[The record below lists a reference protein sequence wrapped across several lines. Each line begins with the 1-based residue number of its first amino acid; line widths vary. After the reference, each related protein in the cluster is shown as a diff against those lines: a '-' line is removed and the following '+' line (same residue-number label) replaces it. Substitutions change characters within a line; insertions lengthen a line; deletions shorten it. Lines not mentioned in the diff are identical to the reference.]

1 MKKDNTI
8 YLRHILD
15 AISKIETYTDEIDYK
30 RFMKDTQIQDSTIRQ
45 LEIMGEATKHLSAAF
60 RNKYPH
66 IPWAKI
72 AGMRDKLIRD
82 YLGVDI
88 DAVWDTV

>member
-1 MKKDNTI
+1 M
-8 YLRHILD
+8 D
-15 AISKIETYTDEIDYK
+15 AISKVETYTDGINYE
-30 RFMKDTQIQDSTIRQ
+30 RFIEDTQIQDSTIRQ
-45 LEIMGEATKHLSAAF
+45 LEIMGEATKRISPTF